1 MDADGCGEHQG
12 VQVSLAPPRWP
23 TRGQIS
29 SLCTPGVKDLDEKRK
44 KVKIFRFCQFNYLSL
59 LPMYIMYIHRQE
71 PTEGSTH
78 VTLLLSTCCGPSVG
92 NSVHGWSNAVFS
104 HMCLLQ
110 DLHCSFLPNDV
121 VLCWLGERESYL
133 FAGKTCKYQMD
144 DQKIRICSSRLVS
157 LMWIKALTGDV
168 RRLNPS
174 CWKPDLLCENCV
186 LVTTCSDTSPF
197 LSRFC
202 VHSSRLTKCSRM
214 HGGTILKG
222 DVLRQNRTRA
232 EEPWRRQKYGKRG
245 EKNNVVSGTR
255 FLFALFA
262 SFTL

>member
-71 PTEGSTH
+71 PTAGSTH
-78 VTLLLSTCCGPSVG
+78 VALSLSTCCGPSVG
-92 NSVHGWSNAVFS
+92 NSVTMADRMQYSVTCVSYKTSTAVSFQMMWCYVDWESANRTSSQGKPVNIKWMIKRLGYVRISCS
-104 HMCLLQ
+104 H
-110 DLHCSFLPNDV
+110 S
-121 VLCWLGERESYL
+121 
-133 FAGKTCKYQMD
+133 
-144 DQKIRICSSRLVS
+144 SSRLVS

-174 CWKPDLLCENCV
+174 CWKPDLLCENCAHQLLGQGPCHYMFWHITF
-186 LVTTCSDTSPF
+186 LV
-197 LSRFC
+197 
-202 VHSSRLTKCSRM
+202 K
-214 HGGTILKG
+214 ILCTQFPPHK
-222 DVLRQNRTRA
+222 V
-232 EEPWRRQKYGKRG
+232 
-245 EKNNVVSGTR
+245 
-255 FLFALFA
+255 
-262 SFTL
+262 